1 MVSLINKIEIQQA
14 YRLLVEP
21 GQVVELRALKAT
33 VANNGQ
39 YPGTYGGYFNN
50 EGALLNHLALLKKA
64 KGVYVSLQVC
74 KPDLIHRSYNNLQRQ
89 ETTTADKDITRYRW
103 LLIDSDPD
111 RPVSDISA
119 SHFEHSSALQHSRMI
134 AEALTERGWPAPV
147 FADSGNGGHLL
158 YRIDLPV
165 ADKDLVKRTLEG
177 LAKAYDTVD
186 VHVDQTVYNPA
197 RICKL
202 YGTLVC
208 KGDNT
213 VERPH
218 RMSRLLEVPEQIQI
232 VPRELLEEVAG
243 PDQSIPLALPD
254 GVKESFSAEDFLLK
268 HHIDTYPPQP
278 YVGGT
283 RWKLKTCAW
292 NGHTD
297 KSACVYQFADGRLG
311 ASCSHNSCKGKGWRE
326 FRVVFEPDAYIR
338 KVTPPS
344 GDHHPQTKGF
354 NLTDLGNAERFASR
368 YRDTVRWCETWNT
381 WMIFNG
387 KCWEPDRINYVGQ
400 LAKRVVR
407 SIYQEAANEP
417 DEPRRKLLAK
427 HASSS
432 ESNRAIRAMLDRA
445 KSELPVLPE
454 AFNVHLYL
462 LNCENGTLDLR
473 TGKLRPHRP
482 SDMLT
487 RCLKIN
493 YNPQATCQR
502 WATFIDGIFAGDE
515 TLISFM
521 QQALGMSL
529 CGDTS
534 EQCLF
539 ICHGT
544 GSNGKTTMLETIRI
558 IMGNY
563 ALAANIETF
572 QMKKHEG
579 IGNDVAELYGARF
592 VTASENALGSRLNE
606 AFIKKATGKEPLRAR
621 RLHENEF
628 EFMPEFTIWFAVNHK
643 PVVKDTSKGMW
654 RRVHFVPFNV
664 TIEGDKLDKHLGE
677 KLLEE
682 SEGILAWL
690 VQGCMQ
696 WYKQGRLEAP
706 KAVKDATQ
714 AYRSEMDI
722 VSRFLEAEC
731 VLGDDKKA
739 GVKQVLDRFES
750 WCKQN
755 GESFDAKH
763 LKSALN
769 ERGYQSKRS
778 TGGLWVWSGIGL
790 LSDGSDGS
798 DGKSKVS
805 YARENTLQKTPNS
818 PSLTVTTSLSEHKN
832 EPQSDGTVTCEPDEA
847 RNLSSPDQGF
857 ATLRHRIEDHIAYK
871 KRYVQRVP
879 QELLWYV
886 SGQDKEALGFDA
898 YLARVD
904 ESDPPV
910 AIEAMRRT
918 LGEYEE

>member
-1 MVSLINKIEIQQA
+1 MSLINKIEIQKA
-14 YRLLVEP
+14 YNLLIEP

-39 YPGTYGGYFNN
+39 FPATYGGYFNS

-64 KGVYVSLQVC
+64 KGVYITLQVC
-74 KPDLIHRSYNNLQRQ
+74 KPDLIHRAYNSIQRQ
-89 ETTTADKDITRYRW
+89 ETTTADKDIVRYRW

-111 RPVSDISA
+111 RSVSDISA
-119 SHFEHSSALQHSRMI
+119 NHFEHSSALQHSRMI
-134 AEALTERGWPAPV
+134 AEQLTARGWPAPV

-165 ADKDLVKRTLEG
+165 EDKDLVKRVLEG
-177 LAKAYDTVD
+177 LAKAYDAVD

-218 RMSRLLEVPEQIQI
+218 RMSRLLEVPEHIEI
-232 VPRELLEEVAG
+232 VSRELLEDAAV
-243 PDQSIPLALPD
+243 PDQAAPLALPD
-254 GVKESFSAEDFLLK
+254 GIKESFSAQDFIDK
-268 HHIDTYPPQP
+268 HHIDTYPPQT
-278 YVGGT
+278 YAGGT
-283 RWKLKTCAW
+283 RWKLKACVW

-311 ASCSHNSCKGKGWRE
+311 ASCSHNSCKGKGWKE
-326 FRVVFEPDAYIR
+326 FRLVFEPDAYTR
-338 KVTPPS
+338 KVPPSS
-344 GDHHPQTKGF
+344 GDHPKGF
-354 NLTDLGNAERFASR
+354 NLTDLGNAERFAAR
-368 YRDTVRWCETWNT
+368 YRDTVHWCETWNT

-400 LAKRVVR
+400 LAKTVVR
-407 SIYQEAANEP
+407 SIYQEAANEL
-417 DEPRRKLLAK
+417 DEARRKLLAK

-445 KSELPVLPE
+445 KSEIPVLPE
-454 AFNVHLYL
+454 AFNTYLYL

-473 TGKLRPHRP
+473 TGQLRPHKP
-482 SDMLT
+482 EDMLT

-493 YNPQATCQR
+493 YNPQAACQR
-502 WATFIDGIFAGDE
+502 WQTFIDGIFASD
-515 TLISFM
+515 TSLITFM

-558 IMGNY
+558 IMASY

-572 QMKKHEG
+572 QMRKHEG

-654 RRVHFVPFNV
+654 RRVHFIPFNV
-664 TIEGDKLDKHLGE
+664 TIENPDKHLGE
-677 KLLEE
+677 KLLDEA
-682 SEGILAWL
+682 EGILAWL
-690 VQGCMQ
+690 VQGCMY
-696 WYKQGRLEAP
+696 WHKQGHLEAP
-706 KAVKDATQ
+706 IIVKDATQ
-714 AYRSEMDI
+714 AYRNEMD
-722 VSRFLEAEC
+722 VMARFIDECCQEYSEAE
-731 VLGDDKKA
+731 VGATEL
-739 GVKQVLDRFES
+739 
-750 WCKQN
+750 
-755 GESFDAKH
+755 
-763 LKSALN
+763 
-769 ERGYQSKRS
+769 YQ
-778 TGGLWVWSGIGL
+778 
-790 LSDGSDGS
+790 
-798 DGKSKVS
+798 
-805 YARENTLQKTPNS
+805 
-818 PSLTVTTSLSEHKN
+818 
-832 EPQSDGTVTCEPDEA
+832 
-847 RNLSSPDQGF
+847 
-857 ATLRHRIEDHIAYK
+857 AYK
-871 KRYVQRVP
+871 QWCEQQEEQPESQRAFGLKMS
-879 QELLWYV
+879 EKGYK
-886 SGQDKEALGFDA
+886 KEKTRTVKVYRGITLIP
-898 YLARVD
+898 VD
-904 ESDPPV
+904 LD
-910 AIEAMRRT
+910 
-918 LGEYEE
+918 G